1 MIKIERILVPVD
13 FSESSQKALRY
24 GCEIARVHGSK
35 LDVLHV
41 INQRI
46 IDALHDMS
54 AKGYKG
60 EFVEVL
66 KKVVKE
72 RREEMDRFVPASMR
86 EGVEVDFE
94 IRKGK
99 PAEEVIL
106 FAKDNR
112 IDLVIL
118 GNVGRSALEAAL
130 VGSVA
135 RNVTN
140 HAPCPVLLVRA
151 VEHDFIQ

>member
-24 GCEIARVHGSK
+24 AHEIARDRGSTVY
-35 LDVLHV
+35 VLHV

-46 IDALHDMS
+46 IDAIRDMS

-66 KKVVKE
+66 KKVVQE
-72 RREEMDRFVPASMR
+72 RTQELEAFVPSTMREEVQ
-86 EGVEVDFE
+86 VVFE
-94 IRKGK
+94 ITKGK
-99 PAEEVIL
+99 PAQEVIT
-106 FAKDNR
+106 FAKEGK
-112 IDLVIL
+112 IDLIIL
-118 GNVGRSALEAAL
+118 GSVGRSALEAVL

-140 HAPCPVLLVRA
+140 QAPCPVLLVRP
-151 VEHDFIQ
+151 VEHDFIE

>member
-13 FSESSQKALRY
+13 FSESSQEALRY
-24 GCEIARVHGSK
+24 GHEIARERNSK
-35 LDVLHV
+35 VYVLHV

-60 EFVEVL
+60 EFLEVL

-72 RREEMDRFVPASMR
+72 RRDELERFVPATMR
-86 EGVEVDFE
+86 DDIEVALE
-94 IRKGK
+94 VRKGK
-99 PAEEVIL
+99 PAEEIIHS
-106 FAKDNR
+106 AKENQ

-135 RNVTN
+135 RNVAN
-140 HAPCPVLLVRA
+140 HAPCPVLLVRPRA
-151 VEHDFIQ
+151 

>member
-24 GCEIARVHGSK
+24 GHELARERNGR
-35 LDVLHV
+35 LYVLHV

-66 KKVVKE
+66 KKVVNERKE
-72 RREEMDRFVPASMR
+72 ELDRFVPASMR
-86 EGVEVDFE
+86 EGIEIEFE
-94 IRKGK
+94 TRKGR
-99 PAEEVIL
+99 PAEEVIK
-106 FAKDNR
+106 FARDNR
-112 IDLVIL
+112 IDLIIL

-135 RNVTN
+135 RSVAN
-140 HAPCPVLLVRA
+140 HAPCPVLLVRP
-151 VEHDFIQ
+151 VEHDFIA

>member
-13 FSESSQKALRY
+13 FSDGSQKALRY
-24 GCEIARVHGSK
+24 AHEIARDRGSK
-35 LDVLHV
+35 VYVLHV

-46 IDALHDMS
+46 IDAIRDMS

-66 KKVVKE
+66 KKVVQE
-72 RREEMDRFVPASMR
+72 RTQELESFVPPAMREE
-86 EGVEVDFE
+86 VEVVFE
-94 IRKGK
+94 ISKGK
-99 PAEEVIL
+99 PAQEVIT
-106 FAKDNR
+106 FARENKM
-112 IDLVIL
+112 DLIIL
-118 GNVGRSALEAAL
+118 GSVGRSALEAVL

-135 RNVTN
+135 RNVSN
-140 HAPCPVLLVRA
+140 QAPCPVLLVRP

>member
-1 MIKIERILVPVD
+1 MITIERILVPVD

-24 GCEIARVHGSK
+24 GHELARERNGK
-35 LDVLHV
+35 LYVLHV

-60 EFVEVL
+60 EFIEVL
-66 KKVVKE
+66 KKVVSERKE
-72 RREEMDRFVPASMR
+72 ELERFVPVTMR
-86 EGVEVDFE
+86 EGIEIEFE
-94 IRKGK
+94 IRKGR
-99 PAEEVIL
+99 PAEEVIK
-106 FAKDNR
+106 FAKENR
-112 IDLVIL
+112 IDLIIL

-135 RNVTN
+135 RNVAN
-140 HAPCPVLLVRA
+140 HAPCPVLLVRPT
-151 VEHDFIQ
+151 EHDFIG

>member
-13 FSESSQKALRY
+13 FSESSQEALRY
-24 GCEIARVHGSK
+24 GHEMARGRNSK
-35 LDVLHV
+35 VYVLHV

-60 EFVEVL
+60 EFLEVL
-66 KKVVKE
+66 KNVVKE
-72 RREEMDRFVPASMR
+72 RRDELERFVPATMR
-86 EGVEVDFE
+86 EDIEVQLE
-94 IRKGK
+94 IRKGR
-99 PAEEVIL
+99 PAQEIIA
-106 FAKDNR
+106 FAKENQV
-112 IDLVIL
+112 DLVIL

-135 RNVTN
+135 RNVAN
-140 HAPCPVLLVRA
+140 HAPCPVLLVRPRA
-151 VEHDFIQ
+151 